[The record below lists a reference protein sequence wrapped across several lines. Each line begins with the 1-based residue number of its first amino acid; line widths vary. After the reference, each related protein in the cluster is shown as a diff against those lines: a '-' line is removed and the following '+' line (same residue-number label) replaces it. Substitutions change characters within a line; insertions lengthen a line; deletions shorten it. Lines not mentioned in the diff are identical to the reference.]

1 MDLRSVETN
10 KCVEWD
16 TSIEDIL
23 SELGDEAQI
32 NAFMHKMSN
41 IYFSNKNIYFQL
53 PIIILS
59 ALSGTGNFISN
70 NFPNYQQAIIL
81 SIGGLS
87 IFTSILSSVAQFLKV
102 SQLSENHR
110 ISYLSW
116 EKFYSTIKFQLRNKR
131 ESRDNL
137 RDFISIVIPEY
148 QRLKEISADIPKHI
162 CEKVKK
168 RKKNLHKMQVPY
180 LINGFHPVI
189 PYKEKETDDTDD
201 NDIINI
207 DSLNIYNN
215 DNNGNNNGNNNDNDN
230 NNYNNDNNGNN
241 DDNDDNENNDTNV

>member
-16 TSIEDIL
+16 SSVESIL

-32 NAFMHKMSN
+32 NAYMHKMSN
-41 IYFSNKNIYFQL
+41 VYFASKNIKFQL

-70 NFPNYQQAIIL
+70 NFPNYQQTIIL
-81 SIGGLS
+81 AIGGIS

-110 ISYLSW
+110 ISYLAW
-116 EKFYSTIKFQLRNKR
+116 EKFYSTIKFQLRNRR

-137 RDFISIVIPEY
+137 RDFISLVIPEY

-189 PYKEKETDDTDD
+189 PYKEEKIEDEDDD
-201 NDIINI
+201 NDNGIINI

-215 DNNGNNNGNNNDNDN
+215 DNNDN
-230 NNYNNDNNGNN
+230 NYD
-241 DDNDDNENNDTNV
+241 NDTNV

>member
-1 MDLRSVETN
+1 MDLRSIETN
-10 KCVEWD
+10 KYVEWD
-16 TSIEDIL
+16 DSIESIL
-23 SELGDEAQI
+23 AELGDEAQI
-32 NAFMHKMSN
+32 NAYLHKMAN
-41 IYFSNKNIYFQL
+41 VYFTNKNIKFQL

-70 NFPNYQQAIIL
+70 NFPDYQQIIIL
-81 SIGGLS
+81 AIGGIS
-87 IFTSILSSVAQFLKV
+87 IFTSIISSVAQFLKV

-110 ISYLSW
+110 ISYLAW
-116 EKFYSTIKFQLRNKR
+116 EKFYSTIKFQIRQRR

-168 RKKNLHKMQVPY
+168 KKKNIHKMQVPY

-189 PYKEKETDDTDD
+189 PYKEETDDNNDD
-201 NDIINI
+201 NDDNGIINI

-215 DNNGNNNGNNNDNDN
+215 DN
-230 NNYNNDNNGNN
+230 
-241 DDNDDNENNDTNV
+241 ENNDTNV

>member
-1 MDLRSVETN
+1 MDLRSIETN

-16 TSIEDIL
+16 DSIESVL

-32 NAFMHKMSN
+32 NAYLHKMAN
-41 IYFSNKNIYFQL
+41 VYFTNKNIKFQL

-59 ALSGTGNFISN
+59 ALSGTGNFVSN
-70 NFPNYQQAIIL
+70 NFPDYQQIIIL
-81 SIGGLS
+81 AIGGIS
-87 IFTSILSSVAQFLKV
+87 IFTSIISSVAQFLKV

-110 ISYLSW
+110 ISYLAW
-116 EKFYSTIKFQLRNKR
+116 EKFYSTIKFQIRQRR

-162 CEKVKK
+162 CENVKK
-168 RKKNLHKMQVPY
+168 RKKNLNKMQVPY

-189 PYKEKETDDTDD
+189 PYKEEIDDDSDDND

-215 DNNGNNNGNNNDNDN
+215 E
-230 NNYNNDNNGNN
+230 
-241 DDNDDNENNDTNV
+241 NENNDTNV

>member
-10 KCVEWD
+10 KFIEWD
-16 TSIEDIL
+16 DSVEAIL
-23 SELGDEAQI
+23 AELGDEAQI
-32 NAFMHKMSN
+32 NAYLHKMAN
-41 IYFSNKNIYFQL
+41 VHFTNKNIKFQL

-59 ALSGTGNFISN
+59 ALSGTGNFVSN
-70 NFPNYQQAIIL
+70 NFPDYQQIIIL
-81 SIGGLS
+81 AIGGIS
-87 IFTSILSSVAQFLKV
+87 IFTSIISSVAQFLKV

-110 ISYLSW
+110 ISYLAW
-116 EKFYSTIKFQLRNKR
+116 EKFYSTIKFQVRQRR

-168 RKKNLHKMQVPY
+168 RKKNLNKMQVPY

-189 PYKEKETDDTDD
+189 PYKEEIDDESDDND

-215 DNNGNNNGNNNDNDN
+215 ENKNE
-230 NNYNNDNNGNN
+230 
-241 DDNDDNENNDTNV
+241 NENNDTNV

>member
-10 KCVEWD
+10 KYVEWD
-16 TSIEDIL
+16 TSVESIL

-32 NAFMHKMSN
+32 NAYMHKMSN
-41 IYFSNKNIYFQL
+41 VYFASKNIKFQL

-70 NFPNYQQAIIL
+70 NFPNYQQTIIL
-81 SIGGLS
+81 AIGGIS

-110 ISYLSW
+110 ISYLAW
-116 EKFYSTIKFQLRNKR
+116 EKFYSTIKFQLRNRR

-189 PYKEKETDDTDD
+189 PYKEEIDDDSDD
-201 NDIINI
+201 NDNGIINI

-215 DNNGNNNGNNNDNDN
+215 E
-230 NNYNNDNNGNN
+230 
-241 DDNDDNENNDTNV
+241 NENNDTNV

>member
-1 MDLRSVETN
+1 MDLRSIETN

-16 TSIEDIL
+16 DSIESIL
-23 SELGDEAQI
+23 AELGDEAQI
-32 NAFMHKMSN
+32 NAYLHKMSN
-41 IYFSNKNIYFQL
+41 VYFASKNIKFQL

-70 NFPNYQQAIIL
+70 NFPNYQQTIIL
-81 SIGGLS
+81 AIGGIS

-110 ISYLSW
+110 ISYLAW
-116 EKFYSTIKFQLRNKR
+116 EKFYSTIKFQIRQRR

-137 RDFISIVIPEY
+137 RDFISLVIPEY

-189 PYKEKETDDTDD
+189 PYKEEKIEDEDDD
-201 NDIINI
+201 NDNGIINI

-215 DNNGNNNGNNNDNDN
+215 DNNDN
-230 NNYNNDNNGNN
+230 NYD
-241 DDNDDNENNDTNV
+241 NDTNV

>member
-1 MDLRSVETN
+1 MDLRSIETN
-10 KCVEWD
+10 KYVEWD

-32 NAFMHKMSN
+32 NAYLHKMAN
-41 IYFSNKNIYFQL
+41 IHFTNKNIKFQL

-70 NFPNYQQAIIL
+70 NFPDYQQIIIL
-81 SIGGLS
+81 AIGGIS
-87 IFTSILSSVAQFLKV
+87 IFTSIISSVAQFLKV

-110 ISYLSW
+110 ISYLAW
-116 EKFYSTIKFQLRNKR
+116 EKFYSTIKFQVRQRR

-189 PYKEKETDDTDD
+189 PYKEKETDDDTDD
-201 NDIINI
+201 NDNEIINI

-215 DNNGNNNGNNNDNDN
+215 DNE
-230 NNYNNDNNGNN
+230 NY
-241 DDNDDNENNDTNV
+241 DDNINNTNV

>member
-10 KCVEWD
+10 KFVEWD
-16 TSIEDIL
+16 NSIEEIL

-32 NAFMHKMSN
+32 NAFMHKMAN
-41 IYFSNKNIYFQL
+41 VYFTNKNIKFQL

-59 ALSGTGNFISN
+59 ALSGTGNFVSN
-70 NFPNYQQAIIL
+70 NFPDYQQTIIL
-81 SIGGLS
+81 VIGGIS
-87 IFTSILSSVAQFLKV
+87 IFTSIISSVAQFLKV

-110 ISYLSW
+110 ISYLAW
-116 EKFYSTIKFQLRNKR
+116 EKFYSTIKFQVRQRR

-162 CEKVKK
+162 CESVKK
-168 RKKNLHKMQVPY
+168 KKKNLHKMQVPY

-189 PYKEKETDDTDD
+189 PYKEEKVDDSDDND

-215 DNNGNNNGNNNDNDN
+215 DN
-230 NNYNNDNNGNN
+230 
-241 DDNDDNENNDTNV
+241 ENNDTNV